1 MKDTKPADSLSIL
14 SLAAAVAGLVSLL
27 FCIIPMFAFC
37 LAPVSAISMAVAV
50 VSALASLVRT
60 TLKPELEG
68 RGQAL
73 TALGIAAVW
82 GLGAWV
88 LYQFALRHS

>member
-37 LAPVSAISMAVAV
+37 LAPVSALCMAVAV

-73 TALGIAAVW
+73 TALGLAAVW